1 MEEKNKIENPGFDF
15 MNDSFIES
23 YCKRAQEVLNEL
35 GKCPSVEAVNE
46 EQVFNVQ
53 EQTKNELKIARR
65 KRAFKIGR
73 HILYYGLSCIVL
85 SNPDVINEISKVA
98 NPAAI
103 QTALFILCFC
113 TLMGN
118 RKRDEKRIHDNAI
131 ESFDRIIELLN
142 STAKVDNNGN
152 NMIKG

>member
-1 MEEKNKIENPGFDF
+1 MEAKNKIENPGFGFSD
-15 MNDSFIES
+15 DSFIES
-23 YCKRAQEVLNEL
+23 YCKRAQEVLDEL
-35 GKCPSVEAVNE
+35 GKCPSVKVVNE
-46 EQVFNVQ
+46 EQVFNVH
-53 EQTKNELKIARR
+53 EQTKNKLKIARR

-73 HILYYGLSCIVL
+73 HILYYGLSCIAL

-98 NPAAI
+98 NPNVI
-103 QTALFILCFC
+103 QTALFVLCFF

-118 RKRDEKRIHDNAI
+118 RKIDEQRIHDNAI
-131 ESFDRIIELLN
+131 AAFDRIIELLN